1 MNQLI
6 KAVALS
12 AMTAALMTSTPVV
25 AQVAAPSGSAMAA
38 AQVPVAKLDNPQQL
52 TGAGVIDASSKPIGK
67 VAGVKTGSNGR
78 AERVKVA
85 LMTPDGM
92 GRVASI
98 KAEKLSFDKAKGV
111 VVADLSPAQVTQLA
125 ATASSMGPGGSTA
138 GAAPGGSGGAG
149 GGGKAN

>member
-1 MNQLI
+1 VNQLI

-12 AMTAALMTSTPVV
+12 AITAALMASTPVV
-25 AQVAAPSGSAMAA
+25 AQVRAPSGGAMAA

-67 VAGVKTGSNGR
+67 VAGVKMGSDGK

-85 LMTPDGM
+85 LMIPDAM

-98 KAEKLSFDKAKGV
+98 KAEKLSFDRTKGV

-125 ATASSMGPGGSTA
+125 ASASTMGPGTSA
-138 GAAPGGSGGAG
+138 PGAAPSGGSGGE
-149 GGGKAN
+149 GKSQ